1 MRLNRVGKIQEI
13 VILICALIIVL
24 VGVMFVLLSN
34 DTFRIGTYINGV
46 DCSFLTIEST
56 SEKLEKSMN
65 KTGITLKFAD
75 NKEYVC
81 LGAFFEIK
89 VENTDALTD
98 ILFKQNLEKDESE
111 SSYQIDNLYSIN
123 EDKVKEYISSL
134 TVFKESSQTKPENAY
149 LKYDEEEK
157 QMIIEPEKLGN
168 YLKLEDA
175 YNYMVEELKRGE
187 TVIDFTEITDIEPGI
202 VSTNKKLISQ
212 QEEINKILS
221 TTINYT
227 LHNGETYTLNADKMK
242 DWFKQDDDGYYT
254 YDLDSKI
261 SEFVEEL
268 NKKGKYLLTS
278 TDFNATGKGKISISF
293 GRKTYAQ
300 INQDK
305 EIERIKEML
314 GTQKSYDLEAIYN
327 PLPDYTNIDTYV
339 ELDLTRQRVWMYVNG
354 NCILD
359 TPCVTGNVAGGYSTP
374 PGIFHLTYKDTT
386 TYLEGY
392 NSDGSKYKSFVNFW
406 MPFNGGIGFHDASW
420 RSSFGGR
427 IYMTNGSHGCVNLP
441 YAAAQTIYNNINTSM
456 PIILYAS

>member
-1 MRLNRVGKIQEI
+1 MIKYILCIMYIFFREVINMKKNLSLKREQNRL
-13 VILICALIIVL
+13 A
-24 VGVMFVLLSN
+24 
-34 DTFRIGTYINGV
+34 
-46 DCSFLTIEST
+46 
-56 SEKLEKSMN
+56 SENAIKDEECY
-65 KTGITLKFAD
+65 FYD
-75 NKEYVC
+75 KEYPLVINAQ
-81 LGAFFEIK
+81 LKI
-89 VENTDALTD
+89 
-98 ILFKQNLEKDESE
+98 EKI
-111 SSYQIDNLYSIN
+111 YVIG
-123 EDKVKEYISSL
+123 
-134 TVFKESSQTKPENAY
+134 
-149 LKYDEEEK
+149 DEEEK
-157 QMIIEPEKLGN
+157 Q
-168 YLKLEDA
+168 
-175 YNYMVEELKRGE
+175 
-187 TVIDFTEITDIEPGI
+187 
-202 VSTNKKLISQ
+202 
-212 QEEINKILS
+212 
-221 TTINYT
+221 
-227 LHNGETYTLNADKMK
+227 
-242 DWFKQDDDGYYT
+242 
-254 YDLDSKI
+254 I

-268 NKKGKYLLTS
+268 NKEGKYLLTS

-300 INQDK
+300 INQDE
-305 EIERIKEML
+305 EIKRIKEML
-314 GTQKSYDLEAIYN
+314 GMQKSYDIEPIYN
-327 PLPDYTNIDTYV
+327 PLPDYTNINTYI